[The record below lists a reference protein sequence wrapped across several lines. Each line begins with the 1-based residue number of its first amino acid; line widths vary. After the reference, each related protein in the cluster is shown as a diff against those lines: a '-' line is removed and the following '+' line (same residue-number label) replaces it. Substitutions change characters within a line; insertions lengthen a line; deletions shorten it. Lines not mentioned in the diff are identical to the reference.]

1 MSSSSPEKKRQPELA
16 GEDEVRLGPVT
27 LNQVLYEELET
38 LRPELFKT
46 LDPLDLRRLYRDE
59 KARRENLEKFYTAV
73 GLLSADPNKP
83 NKRDDPERRDDPVR
97 LDAPDPFN
105 ESGRLNE
112 PDQLDESGQPSEAA
126 PSEQA
131 GEAAPSDH
139 RDDAPRLVLGKG
151 PLTAL
156 CLSGGGIRSATF
168 NLGVLQYLAKIGLLR
183 RFDYLSSVS
192 GGGYIAGWL
201 RTWIHRAGLNAVVNK
216 LGARESGV
224 PKARPD
230 PLSPEPRQ
238 VRNLREYSNYLTP
251 AVGLFSG
258 DTWAAAAIIAR
269 NLLLNWLV
277 LLPLIAA
284 VIGIPLV
291 FLLVVRTT
299 GILDRWGGA
308 LWFAAILIETLA
320 SVCLYAFRR
329 FAKDTATPQGY
340 FILFCV
346 APVVLAAGTLATAA
360 LALVMPW
367 HETAPKPLPVDY
379 MTLALFS
386 ILWCVVVPVLGWSGA
401 EVGVW
406 LCRLLREKS
415 EPRTS
420 ANSNGGS
427 AAKARIVPW
436 KWELFG
442 LFASGLIGAALL
454 VAVTNSWLAYLYGH
468 PALYVI
474 LVLPILLG
482 IYLISRA
489 LFVGIVSLSESFP
502 GKSKPGG
509 RSGSDLIFSEDA
521 DREWWARLSG
531 WVLLVIVSWVVVT
544 AICLFGSYGPE
555 MLDKVFP
562 GKDGQSG
569 GLSGAVQWLV
579 GAMGAVSGALAAF
592 TGSRGDTPAA
602 PNTPVAR
609 PATKIILAVAG
620 PLFIVCVIIL
630 LSWGLKALGGWVAG
644 EQIFSLDSDFSRL
657 AQPPQFAA
665 WWSFPC
671 VVVGLAAASVL
682 AGSVVN
688 VNRFS
693 LHGMYRNRLIRAY
706 LGASNCI
713 EDTHKVRLSDPF
725 TGFAMSD
732 NVALHELC
740 FRAGAEQKEAGAQQ
754 KEKPDPREIRPL
766 PIINTTLNLVN
777 GQNLAW
783 QQRKAAS
790 FSMTPLYCGSWTT
803 GYRSSRDYGGTG
815 GLTVGTAITIS
826 GAAAN
831 PNMGYSSSPVLGFL
845 MAMFNVRLG
854 AWLGNTNEKGN
865 VSYRRHGPRQA
876 IMPLFAEMFG
886 LTNASRKYVNL
897 SDGGHFDN
905 LGLYEVVL
913 RRCRNVLVCD
923 AGQDGSF
930 SFEDLGNAVRKIR
943 IDFGIDIT
951 FSKEIEF
958 LPDSRGKK
966 RGVYCAIGTIHY
978 SDIDGTPRARDG
990 KLIYIKPSLR
1000 GRSRK
1005 EQVLPYDIYS
1015 YSRGSKDFP
1024 HETTADQWFSE
1035 SQFESYR
1042 ALGRYILAQLGGTS
1056 PYLTDCSFEKFYRNV
1071 EDYLREEGP

>member
-1 MSSSSPEKKRQPELA
+1 MSSSPAAKGPPPELA
-16 GEDEVRLGPVT
+16 GEEEVRLGPVT

-46 LDPLDLRRLYRDE
+46 LDPLDPRRLYRDE

-73 GLLSADPNKP
+73 GLLSADPNKHD
-83 NKRDDPERRDDPVR
+83 KLDDPERDDPAR
-97 LDAPDPFN
+97 LDDPDQFN
-105 ESGRLNE
+105 ESDSLNE
-112 PDQLDESGQPSEAA
+112 PDQLAESGGLEESGWPGEAA
-126 PSEQA
+126 ASEQT
-131 GEAAPSDH
+131 GGSAPSDH
-139 RDDAPRLVLGKG
+139 RDNAARLVLGKG

-168 NLGVLQYLAKIGLLR
+168 NLGVLQYLAKTGLLR

-201 RTWIHRAGLNAVVNK
+201 RTWTHRAGLNAVVNK
-216 LGARESGV
+216 LGAREPGGL
-224 PKARPD
+224 KTRPD

-258 DTWAAAAIIAR
+258 DTWAAAAIICR

-284 VIGIPLV
+284 VIGIPLI

-299 GILDRWGGA
+299 GILDRWGGG
-308 LWFAAILIETLA
+308 LWLAAVLVEMFG

-346 APVVLAAGTLATAA
+346 APVVLAAGTLSTAA
-360 LALVMPW
+360 LAIVIPW
-367 HETAPKPLPVDY
+367 HESVPKPLPVDY

-386 ILWCVVVPVLGWSGA
+386 VLWCVVVPILGWSVAELGA
-401 EVGVW
+401 RSFE
-406 LCRLLREKS
+406 LFRKRAQ
-415 EPRTS
+415 PRTS
-420 ANSNGGS
+420 TQSNGGS

-442 LFASGLIGAALL
+442 LFTSGLIGAALL
-454 VAVTNSWLAYLYGH
+454 LAVTNSWLAYLYGH

-509 RSGSDLIFSEDA
+509 RSWSDLIFSEDA

-555 MLDKVFP
+555 MLDQVFP

-569 GLSGAVQWLV
+569 GWSGAVHWLV
-579 GAMGAVSGALAAF
+579 GALGAVSGALAAF
-592 TGSRGDTPAA
+592 TGSSGGTPAA

-620 PLFIVCVIIL
+620 PLFIVCIIIL

-657 AQPPQFAA
+657 AQPPQFTA

-671 VVVGLAAASVL
+671 VVVVLAAVSLL
-682 AGSVVN
+682 AGCFVN

-706 LGASNCI
+706 LGASNCF
-713 EDTHKVRLSDPF
+713 EDTRKVRLSDPF

-740 FRAGAEQKEAGAQQ
+740 FRAGAEQK
-754 KEKPDPREIRPL
+754 KKPDPHEIRPL

-790 FSMTPLYCGSWTT
+790 FSMTPLYCGSWTS
-803 GYRSSRDYGGTG
+803 GYRSSREYGGTG

-831 PNMGYSSSPVLGFL
+831 PSMGYSSSPVLGFL

-854 AWLGNTNEKGN
+854 AWLGNTNKKGN

-886 LTNASRKYVNL
+886 LTNANRKYVNL

-930 SFEDLGNAVRKIR
+930 SFDDLGNAVRKIR

-951 FSKEIEF
+951 FSREIEI
-958 LPDSRGKK
+958 LPNSRRKK

-1042 ALGRYILAQLGGTS
+1042 ALGRYILAQLGGAS
-1056 PYLTDCSFEKFYRNV
+1056 PYATDCSFEKFYSMV
-1071 EDYLREEGP
+1071 EDYLKEEGP